1 MSIEN
6 IFSTEFQRIALIGS
20 YKCFID
26 ATQFDY
32 IVPIFNGSTDIFKSN
47 GKKVFDI
54 LKIFI
59 QKLFLYKELNFRCRG
74 RGGYFRFGGCCRYC
88 VSFQKGDLKEILEI
102 VFILESWIVGGTGE
116 LFELLFFRVERYGN
130 IRKNMFFSKNIVIGN
145 IGENV
150 ILFPELEI
158 KYIPQYVH
166 LNFIKTVFLKI
177 IGYLKTGNIEVI
189 EIS

>member
-1 MSIEN
+1 M
-6 IFSTEFQRIALIGS
+6 
-20 YKCFID
+20 
-26 ATQFDY
+26 
-32 IVPIFNGSTDIFKSN
+32 
-47 GKKVFDI
+47 
-54 LKIFI
+54 
-59 QKLFLYKELNFRCRG
+59 YKELNFRRG
-74 RGGYFRFGGCCRYC
+74 DRGGDFRFDSCCRYR

-102 VFILESWIVGGTGE
+102 VFVLESRIVGGTGE
-116 LFELLFFRVERYGN
+116 LFELFFFRVERYGD
-130 IRKNMFFSKNIVIGN
+130 IGENMFFSKNIIIGN

-150 ILFPELEI
+150 VLFPELEI